1 MKTFVRLIRRYVLAA
16 VGIVL
21 LLLFSGVA
29 VLGWLGWQ
37 ESCRLPQR
45 EYSSSEIADS
55 MVETAEG
62 LAFGAERTPQEWM
75 NGYEWAMVLDD
86 VGNIRWS
93 YGLPQDLNHAYTPGD
108 IAKFARWYLAD
119 YPVFCWTEPYG
130 LFVIGLPKG
139 SLWKYSIYSS
149 PDFALSMVRVLP
161 AAALG
166 LLMLGLVLCFWL
178 SWRGAKRLE
187 TVANGLDALAQGQT
201 VRLPTDGFAGE
212 LAEKLNQTGAQL
224 QAKNEM
230 LARRDNARTQ
240 WIAGVSHDVRTPLAL
255 ILGWAEQLEQDALLP
270 GSSRQKAAGIR
281 TQCEKLR
288 TLIDD
293 LNLTSKLEYGAQ
305 PLRRK
310 DLRAGPLFRQL
321 VAQFCESPL
330 LPAHQNDQTDET
342 GLGIQCQ
349 QGLLQVCQHAVEQD
363 LPDVAQQDAADQ
375 VGHEEHGTEDVGALD
390 AAGQHQCNGKSTHID
405 KYSAYHGK
413 RRRKAKGVQKGGIL
427 KYREVVLDAYKGGL
441 GNGSEPLE
449 GQVNAPDKGPDEA
462 DDKGDQSRKHKY
474 RPVFTNGFLHDIPP
488 QGAV

>member
-75 NGYEWAMVLDD
+75 NGYAWAMVLDD

-93 YGLPQDLNHAYTPGD
+93 YGLPRELNHAYTPGD

-166 LLMLGLVLCFWL
+166 LLLLGLVVFFVLGAHNL
-178 SWRGAKRLE
+178 SVYVKENINFSILISDDMKESDILKLQKKLDKEPFVKETEYISKKQALREQTEAMGTDPQEFLGYNPFTASIEIKLHSGYANSDSIAKIEKKIRKNTDIQEVLYQKDLIDAVNE
-187 TVANGLDALAQGQT
+187 NIRNISLMLLGLAVILT
-201 VRLPTDGFAGE
+201 F
-212 LAEKLNQTGAQL
+212 
-224 QAKNEM
+224 
-230 LARRDNARTQ
+230 
-240 WIAGVSHDVRTPLAL
+240 ISFAL
-255 ILGWAEQLEQDALLP
+255 INNTIRLTIYSKRFLIHTMKLVGASWGFIRRPFLRRNFRIGVLSAVIADAILWGAAYWLVSYEPELIRVITPEVMLLVSVSVLVFGVLITWLCALL
-270 GSSRQKAAGIR
+270 SINKYLKMKAS
-281 TQCEKLR
+281 
-288 TLIDD
+288 TLYYI
-293 LNLTSKLEYGAQ
+293 
-305 PLRRK
+305 
-310 DLRAGPLFRQL
+310 
-321 VAQFCESPL
+321 
-330 LPAHQNDQTDET
+330 
-342 GLGIQCQ
+342 
-349 QGLLQVCQHAVEQD
+349 
-363 LPDVAQQDAADQ
+363 
-375 VGHEEHGTEDVGALD
+375 
-390 AAGQHQCNGKSTHID
+390 
-405 KYSAYHGK
+405 
-413 RRRKAKGVQKGGIL
+413 
-427 KYREVVLDAYKGGL
+427 
-441 GNGSEPLE
+441 
-449 GQVNAPDKGPDEA
+449 
-462 DDKGDQSRKHKY
+462 
-474 RPVFTNGFLHDIPP
+474 
-488 QGAV
+488 